1 MGADWVASLPMYD
14 FPELRAAHDVFWA
27 ALAARLESA
36 GVPHV
41 PRVLTRNVGLGEVW
55 RDPSLLFA
63 QGCEYPL
70 AKAYADRVR
79 LVASPMYSAPGC
91 EGARCRSA
99 IVVRGGAEVGFS
111 GATCEVG
118 DAGYAWGQLGAG
130 HAGGSAGTRAVSD
143 SAGGGAGTGVAC
155 EPRGGVAALADLR
168 GRRCVVNELDSNSGM
183 NLLRAAVAPLA
194 TGGQF
199 FGSVVVSGSHL
210 RSVEMVASGE
220 ADVASVDCVSFAHF
234 QRLYPS
240 VVGELRVLAWTA
252 SSRSLPFIT
261 ARSVDDATVRALR
274 SALADVFDDDGLAPV
289 REQLLLSGVDLAP
302 KEGFDEV
309 LALERAA
316 VEADYPIVR

>member
-14 FPELRAAHDVFWA
+14 FPELRGAHDVFWG

-41 PRVLTRNVGLGEVW
+41 PRMLTRNVGLGEVW

-70 AKAYADRVR
+70 AKAYADHVR

-99 IVVRGGAEVGFS
+99 IVVRG
-111 GATCEVG
+111 
-118 DAGYAWGQLGAG
+118 DAGYARGQLA
-130 HAGGSAGTRAVSD
+130 ARQSGGSSGARAAGEPAS
-143 SAGGGAGTGVAC
+143 GGAGAGAAGD
-155 EPRGGVAALADLR
+155 PRGGVAALADLR

-194 TGGQF
+194 TDGRF
-199 FGSVVVSGSHL
+199 FGSVAVSGSHL

-261 ARSVDDATVRALR
+261 ARSADDATVRALR

-302 KEGFDEV
+302 TEGFDEV
-309 LALERAA
+309 VALERAA
-316 VEADYPIVR
+316 VEAGYPTVR

>member
-14 FPELRAAHDVFWA
+14 FPELRVAHDVFWS
-27 ALAARLESA
+27 ALAERLNSA

-55 RDPSLLFA
+55 GDPSLLFA

-70 AKAYADRVR
+70 AKAHADRVR

-99 IVVRGGAEVGFS
+99 IVVRGG
-111 GATCEVG
+111 
-118 DAGYAWGQLGAG
+118 
-130 HAGGSAGTRAVSD
+130 
-143 SAGGGAGTGVAC
+143 
-155 EPRGGVAALADLR
+155 VAALADLR
-168 GRRCVVNELDSNSGM
+168 GRRCVINELDSNSGM
-183 NLLRAAVAPLA
+183 NLLRAAIAPLA
-194 TGGQF
+194 TGGRF
-199 FGSVVVSGSHL
+199 FGSIVVSGSHL

-261 ARSVDDATVRALR
+261 ARSASDAMVRALR

-289 REQLLLSGVDLAP
+289 REQLLLSGVDLSP

-309 LALERAA
+309 LALERGA
-316 VEADYPIVR
+316 VEGGYPTVC

>member
-14 FPELRAAHDVFWA
+14 FPELRAAHDVFWG
-27 ALAARLESA
+27 ALAARLNSA

-41 PRVLTRNVGLGEVW
+41 PRMLTRNVGLGEVW

-70 AKAYADRVR
+70 AKSYADRVR
-79 LVASPMYSAPGC
+79 LVASPMYSAAGC

-99 IVVRGGAEVGFS
+99 IVVRGGA
-111 GATCEVG
+111 GAAA
-118 DAGYAWGQLGAG
+118 AG
-130 HAGGSAGTRAVSD
+130 
-143 SAGGGAGTGVAC
+143 

-168 GRRCVVNELDSNSGM
+168 GRRCIINELDSNSGM

-199 FGSVVVSGSHL
+199 FGSVGVSGSHL

-316 VEADYPIVR
+316 VEAGYPTVR